1 MVVLLVIL
9 TFAVLVGFEI
19 IQEQRRAKAAYRERT
34 GNEERSDSAWS
45 RLVAGFKLPEP
56 LHYHRGHTWLHWVSP
71 QECYVG
77 ADDFA
82 RRLVGT
88 DMRLR
93 LPRIGSYLHQGD
105 DAVHVT
111 RADRGEINLAS
122 PVEGEVVSINPR
134 LQKDPGLL
142 HRDPYGL
149 GWLYKVRSRSLG
161 RDVANLLDG
170 TLAER
175 WMEDTWDRFQRR
187 LVVASGSVI
196 QTGGTLVDDLGDR
209 LDPALWQALATE
221 FLDAAPNRPTGR

>member
-19 IQEQRRAKAAYRERT
+19 VQEQRRAKAASHERAGT
-34 GNEERSDSAWS
+34 DERAGSAWS
-45 RLVAGFKLPEP
+45 RLVAGFTLPEP
-56 LHYHRGHTWLHWVSP
+56 LHYHRGHTWLHWVNP

-82 RRLVGT
+82 RRLIGSQ
-88 DMRLR
+88 MRLR
-93 LPRIGSYLHQGD
+93 LPRIGTYLHQGS

-111 RADRGEINLAS
+111 RQDGEIDLAS
-122 PVEGEVVSINPR
+122 PVDGEVVSINPR
-134 LQKDPGLL
+134 LRKDPGLL

-149 GWLYKVRSRSLG
+149 GWLYKVRSRSVG

-170 TLAER
+170 SLAER

-221 FLDAAPNRPTGR
+221 FLDMAPERPAGR